1 MDKPKQE
8 TPNTLIEAADENVV
22 IATEPP
28 QLPKL
33 NRHQRRAEIAI
44 LKKKLGKI
52 RAAQNLRNQQKN
64 RKKKGKRNGLKNKD

>member
-8 TPNTLIEAADENVV
+8 PLQQ
-22 IATEPP
+22 EPLQQEP
-28 QLPKL
+28 PKL
-33 NRHQRRAEIAI
+33 NRHQRRAEIAV